1 MPLLTVHNL
10 TTAFQTDEG
19 LLTAVDGVSFTIQPG
34 QTLGLVGES
43 GCGKSVTAFSINR
56 LLPQPSG
63 RILSG
68 SIQFN
73 GQELT
78 TLPDDQLRA
87 IRGRDIG
94 MIFQEPMAALNPV
107 HRIGH
112 QLSEVFLLHT
122 RCSKKDA
129 WDQSIALLRKVGIP
143 EPEQRATEFPHQLSG
158 GMKQRVVIAMAI
170 ALKPKLII
178 ADEPT
183 TALDVT
189 VQAQILTLLK
199 DLQKEMGLGLLLITH
214 DLGVIA
220 ETCDDVIVMYAGR
233 IVEQAPV
240 RDLFTTPRHA
250 YTRGLIASIPR
261 LTTARR
267 SRLHTIPGTVPSLL
281 HMPAGCR
288 FCPRNGAPS
297 DSPTLTTRPPFTE
310 AAPHHF
316 IEACPRC
323 TGHSSSNLSPPNSP
337 TSDPDPTHATFDVQR
352 STFDVPT
359 LPSSF
364 PHFSSPPPATIPL
377 LTTKNLRLHFPVKT
391 GVLQRTTGSVKAV
404 DDISLTLQP
413 GETLGLIGESGC
425 GKTTLGK
432 TIVRLY
438 QPTGGSLTFDG
449 SDLTHASSRQ
459 LKPHRC
465 DLQMIFQD
473 PAESL
478 NSRHTV
484 GTILEEPFIIHKIG
498 TPAERRIWVAELL
511 EKVGLPAGAANKF
524 PFEFSGGQRQRIG
537 IARAIALKP
546 KLIVCDEPVSA
557 LDVSVQSQVINL
569 LLDLQ
574 KDLGLSYLFIA
585 HNLAVVKHISDR
597 IAIMYLG
604 KIVETGPA
612 DEVYQNPR
620 HPYTRALIAAIP
632 EGDFSRTTP
641 RPLLTGDIP
650 SPINPPPG
658 CSFGHRV
665 QCSNY
670 QSSLTCDLS
679 PREIAPGH
687 FVQGCPCA
695 LSSPP

>member
-1 MPLLTVHNL
+1 MPLLTVKNL
-10 TTAFQTDEG
+10 TTAFDTDDG
-19 LLTAVDGVSFTIQPG
+19 LLTAVDGVSFSIDAG
-34 QTLGLVGES
+34 QTVGLVGES

-68 SIQFN
+68 SILFD

-78 TLPDDQLRA
+78 TVPDETLRS

-107 HRIGH
+107 HRIGR

-122 RCSKKDA
+122 ACSKKSA
-129 WDQSIALLRKVGIP
+129 WEQSISLLRKVGIP
-143 EPEQRATEFPHQLSG
+143 GPEERAMSYPHQLSG

-189 VQAQILTLLK
+189 VQAQILALLK
-199 DLQKEMGLGLLLITH
+199 ELQKEMGMGLLLITH

-220 ETCDDVIVMYAGR
+220 ETCDDVVVMYAGR

-240 RDLFTTPRHA
+240 RGLFTHPRHA
-250 YTRGLIASIPR
+250 YTRGLLASIPR
-261 LTTARR
+261 LSTPRR
-267 SRLHTIPGTVPSLL
+267 SPLRTIPGTVPPLQL
-281 HMPAGCR
+281 MPKGCR
-288 FCPRNGAPS
+288 FCLRNGSPA
-297 DSPTLTTRPPFTE
+297 DSPTLTTRPDFIE
-310 AAPHHF
+310 AAPGHF

-323 TGHSSSNLSPPNSP
+323 TAPVAPAFSMTAPAAASMPSV
-337 TSDPDPTHATFDVQR
+337 AQVQTR
-352 STFDVPT
+352 
-359 LPSSF
+359 
-364 PHFSSPPPATIPL
+364 PL
-377 LTTKNLRLHFPVKT
+377 LEVHNLRVHFPVKS
-391 GVLQRTTGSVKAV
+391 GVFQRTTASVKAV
-404 DDISLTLQP
+404 DDVSLTLQP

-432 TIVRLY
+432 AIVRLH
-438 QPTGGSLTFDG
+438 QPTGGHLFFEG
-449 SDLTHASSRQ
+449 QDLTHSTART
-459 LKPHRC
+459 LKPHRRN
-465 DLQMIFQD
+465 LQMIFQD

-484 GTILEEPFIIHKIG
+484 GTILEEAFIIHKIG
-498 TPAERRIWVAELL
+498 TPAERRSRVAELL
-511 EKVGLPAGAANKF
+511 EKVGLPAGAVNKF

-537 IARAIALKP
+537 IARAIALNP

-574 KDLGLSYLFIA
+574 QELGLGYIFIA

-604 KIVETGPA
+604 RIMETGPSE
-612 DEVYQNPR
+612 EVYRNP
-620 HPYTRALIAAIP
+620 HHAYTKALIAAIP
-632 EGDFSRTTP
+632 EGDFTRTTP
-641 RPLLTGDIP
+641 RPLLSGDIP
-650 SPINPPPG
+650 SPVNPPPG
-658 CSFGHRV
+658 CAFGARMQHPRYPE
-665 QCSNY
+665 SIGM
-670 QSSLTCDLS
+670 DLKL
-679 PREIAPGH
+679 REASPGH
-687 FVQGCPCA
+687 FVQRCPCCA
-695 LSSPP
+695 GD

>member
-1 MPLLTVHNL
+1 MCSLWQILRRLRPLLTVNNL
-10 TTAFQTDEG
+10 TTAFHTDDG
-19 LLTAVDGVSFTIQPG
+19 LLTAVDGVSFTIDPG
-34 QTLGLVGES
+34 QTVGLVGES

-68 SIQFN
+68 SIQFD
-73 GQELT
+73 GHEMT
-78 TLPDDQLRA
+78 TLPDKELRA
-87 IRGRDIG
+87 IRGRDIC

-107 HRIGH
+107 HRIGR

-122 RCSKKDA
+122 DCSKKSA
-129 WDQSIALLRKVGIP
+129 WEQSIDLLRKVGIP
-143 EPEQRATEFPHQLSG
+143 EPEQRAMAYPHQLSG
-158 GMKQRVVIAMAI
+158 GMKQRVVIALAI
-170 ALKPKLII
+170 ALKPRLII

-189 VQAQILTLLK
+189 VQAQILSLLK
-199 DLQKEMGLGLLLITH
+199 DLQKEMGMGLLLITH

-220 ETCDDVIVMYAGR
+220 ETCDDVVVMYAGR
-233 IVEQAPV
+233 IVERAPV
-240 RDLFTTPRHA
+240 RELFTTPRHA
-250 YTRGLIASIPR
+250 YTRGLLASIPR
-261 LTTARR
+261 LTTPRR
-267 SRLHTIPGTVPSLL
+267 SHLRTIPGTVPPL
-281 HMPAGCR
+281 HLMPAGCR
-288 FCPRNGAPS
+288 FCLRNGAPP
-297 DSPTLTTRPPFTE
+297 DSPTLTTRPDFIE
-310 AAPHHF
+310 AAPGHF

-323 TGHSSSNLSPPNSP
+323 SDPALLDLAPSTSVVASLSPSL
-337 TSDPDPTHATFDVQR
+337 TASTATAD
-352 STFDVPT
+352 
-359 LPSSF
+359 
-364 PHFSSPPPATIPL
+364 AAPL
-377 LTTKNLRLHFPVKT
+377 LTVSRLRIYFPVKS
-391 GVLQRTTGSVKAV
+391 GVFQRTTASVKAV
-404 DDISLTLQP
+404 DDVSLTLHP

-432 TIVRLY
+432 AIVRLY
-438 QPTGGSLTFDG
+438 QPTSGTLLFQGH
-449 SDLTHASSRQ
+449 DLTLASPRA
-459 LKPHRC
+459 LKPHRR

-484 GTILEEPFIIHKIG
+484 GNILEEPFIIHKLG
-498 TPAERRIWVAELL
+498 TPAERRTWVGELL

-574 KDLGLSYLFIA
+574 KELGLSYLFIA

-604 KIVETGPA
+604 RILETGPA
-612 DEVYQNPR
+612 DEVYQNPL

-632 EGDFSRTTP
+632 EGDLTRTSP
-641 RPLLTGDIP
+641 RPLLSGDVP

-658 CSFGHRV
+658 CAFGARTRRPRYPE
-665 QCSNY
+665 SIGM
-670 QSSLTCDLS
+670 DLKL
-679 PREIAPGH
+679 EETTPGH
-687 FVQGCPCA
+687 WVQKCPCCTG
-695 LSSPP
+695 L

>member
-1 MPLLTVHNL
+1 MPLLSVQNL
-10 TTAFQTDEG
+10 TTAFQTDDG
-19 LLTAVDGVSFTIQPG
+19 LLTAVDGVSLSIEAG
-34 QTLGLVGES
+34 QTVGLVGES

-68 SIQFN
+68 SIQFD
-73 GQELT
+73 GKELT
-78 TLPDDQLRA
+78 TIPDETLRS
-87 IRGRDIG
+87 IRGREIG

-107 HRIGH
+107 HRIGR

-122 RCSKKDA
+122 RCSRKSA
-129 WDQSIALLRKVGIP
+129 WEQSIALLRKVGIP
-143 EPEQRATEFPHQLSG
+143 EPEERAMAYPHQLSG

-199 DLQKEMGLGLLLITH
+199 DLQKEMGMGLLLITH

-220 ETCDDVIVMYAGR
+220 ETCDHVAVMYAGR

-240 RDLFTTPRHA
+240 SELFTTPRHA
-250 YTRGLIASIPR
+250 YTRGLLASIPR
-261 LTTARR
+261 LSTPRR
-267 SRLHTIPGTVPSLL
+267 SRLRTIPGTVPPL
-281 HMPAGCR
+281 HLMPAGCR
-288 FCPRNGAPS
+288 FCLRNGAPP
-297 DSPTLTTRPPFTE
+297 DSPTLTTRPEFIE
-310 AAPHHF
+310 AAPGHF

-323 TGHSSSNLSPPNSP
+323 TNPAAMDIP
-337 TSDPDPTHATFDVQR
+337 R
-352 STFDVPT
+352 SAAEIPQ
-359 LPSSF
+359 PSSASHPSVPPGKTAPF
-364 PHFSSPPPATIPL
+364 LTVSS
-377 LTTKNLRLHFPVKT
+377 LRLYFPVKS
-391 GVLQRTTGSVKAV
+391 GVFQRTTASVKAV
-404 DDISLTLQP
+404 DDVSLTLQS

-432 TIVRLY
+432 AIVRLY
-438 QPTGGSLTFDG
+438 QPTSGTLLFNGH
-449 SDLTHASSRQ
+449 DLTQASARV
-459 LKPHRC
+459 LKPHRR

-484 GTILEEPFIIHKIG
+484 GTILEEPFIIHKMG
-498 TPAERRIWVAELL
+498 TPAERRTWAAELL

-546 KLIVCDEPVSA
+546 KLIICDEPVSA

-574 KDLGLSYLFIA
+574 KELGLSYLFIA

-604 KIVETGPA
+604 RILETGPA
-612 DEVYQNPR
+612 DEVYQNPL
-620 HPYTRALIAAIP
+620 HPYTKALIAAIP
-632 EGDFSRTTP
+632 EGDFTRTTP
-641 RPLLTGDIP
+641 RPVLSGDIP

-658 CSFGHRV
+658 CSFGARIKHPRYPESIGMELKLVEATAGHWV
-665 QCSNY
+665 QK
-670 QSSLTCDLS
+670 
-679 PREIAPGH
+679 
-687 FVQGCPCA
+687 CPCCTG
-695 LSSPP
+695 L

>member
-1 MPLLTVHNL
+1 MPLLSVQNL

-19 LLTAVDGVSFTIQPG
+19 LLTAVDGVSFSIEPG
-34 QTLGLVGES
+34 QTVGLVGES

-68 SIQFN
+68 SILFD
-73 GQELT
+73 GMDLT
-78 TLPDDQLRA
+78 QIPDGELRA

-107 HRIGH
+107 HRIGR

-122 RCSKKDA
+122 ACTKKQA
-129 WDQSIALLRKVGIP
+129 WGQSIALLRKVGIP
-143 EPEQRATEFPHQLSG
+143 EPEQRAMDYPHQLSG

-170 ALKPKLII
+170 ALKPKLVI

-189 VQAQILTLLK
+189 VQAQILSLLK
-199 DLQKEMGLGLLLITH
+199 DLQKEMGMGLLLITH
-214 DLGVIA
+214 DLSVIA
-220 ETCDDVIVMYAGR
+220 ETCDDVVVMYAGR
-233 IVEQAPV
+233 VVEQASV
-240 RDLFTTPRHA
+240 RDLFTHPRHA
-250 YTRGLIASIPR
+250 YTRGLLASIPR
-261 LTTARR
+261 LSTPRR
-267 SRLHTIPGTVPSLL
+267 SHLRTIPGIVPPL
-281 HMPAGCR
+281 HLMPAGCR
-288 FCPRNGAPS
+288 FCPRNGAPAG
-297 DSPTLTTRPPFTE
+297 SPTLTTRPAFIE
-310 AAPHHF
+310 AAPRHF

-323 TGHSSSNLSPPNSP
+323 TATEPEETGEIGPAGPSTPASPLSP
-337 TSDPDPTHATFDVQR
+337 
-352 STFDVPT
+352 
-359 LPSSF
+359 
-364 PHFSSPPPATIPL
+364 SPPKPL
-377 LTTKNLRLHFPVKT
+377 LEVKNLRIHFPVKT
-391 GVLQRTTGSVKAV
+391 GVFQRTTASVKAV
-404 DDISLTLQP
+404 DDISLTLQS

-432 TIVRLY
+432 AIVRLY
-438 QPTGGSLTFDG
+438 QPTAGTLTFQG
-449 SDLTHASSRQ
+449 IDLTEAGPRA
-459 LKPHRC
+459 LKPHRR

-498 TPAERRIWVAELL
+498 TPAERRLRVAELL

-574 KDLGLSYLFIA
+574 KELGLSYLFIA

-620 HPYTRALIAAIP
+620 HPYTKALIAAIP
-632 EGDFSRTTP
+632 EGDFTRTAP
-641 RPLLTGDIP
+641 RPLLSGDIP
-650 SPINPPPG
+650 SPIHPPPG
-658 CSFGHRV
+658 CAFGHRV
-665 QCSNY
+665 QCPNY
-670 QSSLTCDLS
+670 EASLTCDPT
-679 PREIAPGH
+679 PREVSPGH
-687 FVQGCPCA
+687 FIQACPCA
-695 LSSPP
+695 MAAAGPAPAKIQR

>member
-1 MPLLTVHNL
+1 MPLLTVQNL
-10 TTAFQTDEG
+10 TTAFQTDEA
-19 LLTAVDGVSFTIQPG
+19 LLTAVDGVSFSIEPG
-34 QTLGLVGES
+34 KTLGLVGES

-68 SIQFN
+68 SIRFD
-73 GQELT
+73 GQEMT

-107 HRIGH
+107 HRIGR

-122 RCSKKDA
+122 GCTKKSA
-129 WDQSIALLRKVGIP
+129 WEQSIALLHKVGIP
-143 EPEQRATEFPHQLSG
+143 EPEERAMAYPHQLSG

-170 ALKPKLII
+170 ALKPKLVI

-189 VQAQILTLLK
+189 VQAQILGLLK
-199 DLQKEMGLGLLLITH
+199 DLQTQMGMAMLLITH

-220 ETCDDVIVMYAGR
+220 ETCDDVVVMYAGR
-233 IVEQAPV
+233 VVEQAPV
-240 RDLFTTPRHA
+240 AELFQQPRHA
-250 YTRGLIASIPR
+250 YTRGLLASIPR
-261 LTTARR
+261 LATPRR
-267 SRLHTIPGTVPSLL
+267 SRLRTIPGTVPPL
-281 HMPAGCR
+281 HLMPSGCR
-288 FCPRNGAPS
+288 FCLRNGAPD
-297 DSPTLTTRPPFTE
+297 DSPTLTTRPPFIE
-310 AAPHHF
+310 AAPGHF

-323 TGHSSSNLSPPNSP
+323 TSPSTLEVP
-337 TSDPDPTHATFDVQR
+337 R
-352 STFDVPT
+352 STFDVPS
-359 LPSSF
+359 LPPSSL
-364 PHFSSPPPATIPL
+364 PPNSPGPTTPL
-377 LTTKNLRLHFPVKT
+377 LTVTDLRIHFPVKS
-391 GVLQRTTGSVKAV
+391 GVFQRTTASVKAV
-404 DDISLTLQP
+404 DGISLTLQP

-432 TIVRLY
+432 AIVRLY
-438 QPTGGSLTFDG
+438 HPTSGTLTFQNH
-449 SDLTHASSRQ
+449 DLTHASSRV
-459 LKPHRC
+459 LKPHRR

-484 GTILEEPFIIHKIG
+484 GTILEEPYIIHG
-498 TPAERRIWVAELL
+498 LGSPAERRTWAGELL

-569 LLDLQ
+569 LIDLQ
-574 KDLGLSYLFIA
+574 KELGLSYLFIA

-604 KIVETGPA
+604 KIMETGPA
-612 DEVYQNPR
+612 DEVYQNPF
-620 HPYTRALIAAIP
+620 HPYTKALIAAIP
-632 EGDFSRTTP
+632 DGDFTRTTA
-641 RPLLTGDIP
+641 RPVLSGDIP

-658 CSFGHRV
+658 CAFGHRLKHPRYPE
-665 QCSNY
+665 SIGM
-670 QSSLTCDLS
+670 DLKLV
-679 PREIAPGH
+679 EAAPGH
-687 FVQGCPCA
+687 WVQNCPCCM
-695 LSSPP
+695 PV